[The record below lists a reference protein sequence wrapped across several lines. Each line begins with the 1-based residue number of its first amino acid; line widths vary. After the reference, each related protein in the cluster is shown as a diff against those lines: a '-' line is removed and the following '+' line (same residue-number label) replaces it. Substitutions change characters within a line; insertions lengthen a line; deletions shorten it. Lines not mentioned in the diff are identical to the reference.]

1 MSQMGETIQT
11 GDNEAREGFASRTS
25 IFISCFPFCIPSSS
39 YRAYTFGVCETL
51 TESAKAV
58 IDILRSIAMH
68 RDQHKVVDCSVG
80 VQSASD
86 NLTPIVNGGG
96 EQGIQVPVGASR
108 KECG

>member
-11 GDNEAREGFASRTS
+11 GDNEAREGFASRTWIFHILLSFLYS
-25 IFISCFPFCIPSSS
+25 IVLLLRVHVVHKSRLRSPQ
-39 YRAYTFGVCETL
+39 
-51 TESAKAV
+51 KAV
-58 IDILRSIAMH
+58 IDIVRWIAMH

-80 VQSASD
+80 EQSAAD
-86 NLTPIVNGGG
+86 NLTPIVNGDG